1 MKDYYKI
8 LGISKSATQD
18 EIKKAFRKKSLTCHP
33 DKNGTGDDSEFKEVN
48 LAYEILSDSQKKQM
62 YDSGQDPN
70 NTQFHQEF
78 HNQSHDIFQQFFGG
92 NPFSGNPFEPRNRQL
107 KRGNFTHII
116 NITLKDAHTGIS
128 KTLKVNVK
136 KVCFDCKVKCSTC
149 NGTRMMNVQNG
160 PFIMK
165 QHCNACSTGYH
176 NHFNANCDYCKGTFE
191 KIEEKMCKIDIPKCI
206 SNGNIIV
213 MEGLGEQ
220 IHKQNEIP
228 GDLHFK
234 INITSDPNFT
244 RLHNNLIYQVPM
256 TFKESIIG
264 KSITIPH
271 FDGDINMLTDGFG
284 VINPQKTYSLKGKG
298 LGGGG
303 DLILNFQ
310 INYPLGIYSKEI
322 IEQFKNI
329 DF

>member
-1 MKDYYKI
+1 MSEKDYYSI
-8 LGISKSATQD
+8 LGIARNSTED
-18 EIKKAFRKKSLTCHP
+18 EIKKAYRKGSLKYHP
-33 DKNGTGDDSEFKEVN
+33 DKNKEPDAEIKFKE
-48 LAYEILSDSQKKQM
+48 LSEAYSILSDSQKKQI

-70 NTQFHQEF
+70 NHNTHFHF
-78 HNQSHDIFQQFFGG
+78 NHNDIFQQFFGG
-92 NPFSGNPFEPRNRQL
+92 NPFEPQHQNIQT

-116 NITLKDAHTGIS
+116 KITLKDVHTGIS

-136 KVCFDCKVKCSTC
+136 KVCFDCKIKCKIC
-149 NGTRMMNVQNG
+149 NGTRLMNFQNG

-176 NHFNANCDYCKGTFE
+176 NNYNANCSYCKGLFE
-191 KIEEKMCKIDIPKCI
+191 KTEEQICKIDIPKCVG
-206 SNGNIIV
+206 NENIIV
-213 MEGLGEQ
+213 IERLGEQ
-220 IHKQNEIP
+220 IHSQNEIP

-234 INITSDPNFT
+234 INIISDPNFT
-244 RLHNNLIYQVPM
+244 RLHNNLIYQVPI

-271 FDGDINMLTDGFG
+271 FDDDINMITDGFG
-284 VINPQKTYSLKGKG
+284 VINPNMVYSLKGKG
-298 LGGGG
+298 LGGMG

-310 INYPLGIYSKEI
+310 INYPLGIYSKDI

-329 DF
+329 NF

>member
-1 MKDYYKI
+1 MSNKDLYNI
-8 LGISKSATQD
+8 LGIERNASES
-18 EIKKAFRKKSLTCHP
+18 EIKKTYKLLSLKYHP
-33 DKNGTGDDSEFKEVN
+33 DRPNGNAEKFKEIN

-70 NTQFHQEF
+70 QNFN
-78 HNQSHDIFQQFFGG
+78 HNFNSNDIFQQFFGG
-92 NPFSGNPFEPRNRQL
+92 NPFEQHNRQT

-116 NITLKDAHTGIS
+116 NITLKDAHIGLS

-136 KVCFDCKVKCSTC
+136 KICFNCKIKCKTC
-149 NGTRMMNVQNG
+149 NGTKFMNFQNG

-176 NHFNANCDYCKGTFE
+176 NNFNKNCNYCNGTFE

-206 SNGNIIV
+206 SNGNIIII
-213 MEGLGEQ
+213 EGLGEQ
-220 IHKQNEIP
+220 IHTENEIP

-234 INITSDPNFT
+234 INITDDQNFT
-244 RLHNNLIYQVPM
+244 RQHNNLIYPVNL

-271 FDGDINMLTDGFG
+271 FDGDINMITDGFG
-284 VINPQKTYSLKGKG
+284 VINPNKMYSLKGKG
-298 LGGGG
+298 LGSSG

-310 INYPLGIYSKEI
+310 INYPLGIYSKET
-322 IEQFKNI
+322 IEQFKLIN
-329 DF
+329 F